1 MKILAIKEQANESRV
16 AITPDLI
23 AKYQKLG
30 ISVYVQVNAGVLA
43 GFSNEQYQQQGAV
56 VVENIND
63 ILPQVEAV
71 LSVSSAEIDFSLCKE
86 NTLFLS
92 ILNPFFRPELV
103 AKLQH
108 HQIRAIAF
116 DLMPR
121 ITRAQSLD
129 VLSSQSNLVGY
140 QAVLEATN
148 HLNKCLPMFM
158 TAAGTVVAAK
168 FMIIGAGVAGLQ
180 AIATAKRLGAIV
192 CAFDV
197 RNQVKE
203 QVQSLGAK
211 FIEVADDNKY
221 DGVYATETSQQYQ
234 EKQQQLLL
242 QHIKN
247 QDVVITTALIPGK
260 KAPILLNE
268 QLVLAMKPNSVI
280 IDLAVANGGN
290 CVYSK
295 INEVVVHNQVKIVGF
310 ANLINKCAYDA
321 SKLYSKNLLNFCELI
336 VDKNK
341 QQFYLDMQDEIIKT
355 TLIPFKTN

>member
-16 AITPDLI
+16 AITPELV

-30 ISVYVQVNAGVLA
+30 LDVYIQTDAGVLS
-43 GFSNEQYQQQGAV
+43 GFSNEQYQQQGATI
-56 VVENIND
+56 VENINT
-63 ILPQVEAV
+63 ILPEVQAI
-71 LSVSSAEIDFSLCKE
+71 LSVSSADINFALCQA

-92 ILNPFFRPELV
+92 ILNPVFRADLV
-103 AKLQH
+103 AKLKQ
-108 HQIRAIAF
+108 HQIKPIAL

-129 VLSSQSNLVGY
+129 VLSSQSNLLGY
-140 QAVLEATN
+140 QAVLEAT
-148 HLNKCLPMFM
+148 HYLNKCLPMFT

-168 FMIIGAGVAGLQ
+168 FLIIGAGVAGLQ
-180 AIATAKRLGAIV
+180 AIATAKRLGAVV

-203 QVQSLGAK
+203 QVKSLGAK
-211 FIEVADDNKY
+211 FIEVENNNSY

-280 IDLAVANGGN
+280 IDLAIANGGN

-295 INEVVVHNQVKIVGF
+295 INEVILHNAVKIVGF
-310 ANLINKCAYDA
+310 PNLINKCSYDA
-321 SKLYSKNLLNFCELI
+321 SRLYSKNLYNFFELI

-341 QQFYLDMQDEIIKT
+341 KEFYLDMQDEIIKT
-355 TLIPFKTN
+355 VVI

>member
-1 MKILAIKEQANESRV
+1 MKILAIKEQLGESRV
-16 AITPDLI
+16 AITPELV

-30 ISVYVQVNAGVLA
+30 LDIYIQADAGVLS
-43 GFSNEQYQQQGAV
+43 GFSNEQYQQQGATII
-56 VVENIND
+56 ENINT
-63 ILPQVEAV
+63 ILPEVQAI
-71 LSVSSAEIDFSLCKE
+71 LSVSSADINFSLCQA

-92 ILNPFFRPELV
+92 ILNPVFRADLV
-103 AKLQH
+103 AKLKQ
-108 HQIRAIAF
+108 HQIKPIAL

-129 VLSSQSNLVGY
+129 VLSSQSNLLGY

-148 HLNKCLPMFM
+148 HLNKCLPMFT

-168 FMIIGAGVAGLQ
+168 FLIIGAGVAGLQ
-180 AIATAKRLGAIV
+180 AIATAKRLGAVV

-203 QVQSLGAK
+203 QVKSLGAK
-211 FIEVADDNKY
+211 FIEVESNDSY

-234 EKQQQLLL
+234 EKQQNLLL

-280 IDLAVANGGN
+280 IDLAIANGGN

-295 INEVVVHNQVKIVGF
+295 INELTVFNGVKIVGF
-310 ANLINKCAYDA
+310 PNLINKCSYDA
-321 SKLYSKNLLNFCELI
+321 SKLYSKNLYNFFELI

-341 QQFYLDMQDEIIKT
+341 KELYLDMQDEIIKAV
-355 TLIPFKTN
+355 LI

>member
-1 MKILAIKEQANESRV
+1 MKILAIKEQNNESRV
-16 AITPDLI
+16 AITPNLI
-23 AKYQKLG
+23 AKYQQLG
-30 ISVYVQVNAGVLA
+30 LSVYIQSDAGILS
-43 GFSNEQYQQQGAV
+43 GFSNAEYLQQGATI
-56 VVENIND
+56 VENINT
-63 ILPQVEAV
+63 ILPEIEAI
-71 LSVSSAEIDFSLCKE
+71 LSVSSADIDFSLCKE

-92 ILNPFFRPELV
+92 ILNPFYRADLV
-103 AKLQH
+103 QKLQ
-108 HQIRAIAF
+108 QYKIKAIAL

-129 VLSSQSNLVGY
+129 VLSSQSNLIGY

-148 HLNKCLPMFM
+148 YLNKCIPMFM

-211 FIEVADDNKY
+211 FIEVPDEKQY
-221 DGVYATETSQQYQ
+221 DGVYATETSKQYQ
-234 EKQQQLLL
+234 EKQQKLLL

-268 QLVLAMKPNSVI
+268 ELIMAMKPNSVI

-295 INEVVVHNQVKIVGF
+295 INELVVHNHVKIVGF

-321 SKLYSKNLLNFCELI
+321 SQLYSKNLFNFLQLI

-341 QQFYLDMQDEIIKT
+341 QQLYLDMQDEIIKT
-355 TLIPFKTN
+355 TLIS

>member
-1 MKILAIKEQANESRV
+1 MKILAIKEQAGENRV
-16 AITPDLI
+16 SITPELVS
-23 AKYQKLG
+23 KYQNLG
-30 ISVYVQVNAGVLA
+30 LSVYIEADAGVLS
-43 GFSNEQYQQQGAV
+43 GFSNEQYQQQGATI
-56 VVENIND
+56 VENINAV
-63 ILPQVEAV
+63 LPEIQAI
-71 LSVSSAEIDFSLCKE
+71 LSVSSANIDFTLCQV
-86 NTLFLS
+86 NTLFVS
-92 ILNPFFRPELV
+92 ILNPVFRADLV
-103 AKLQH
+103 AKLKQH
-108 HQIRAIAF
+108 HIKPVAL

-180 AIATAKRLGAIV
+180 AIATAKRLGAVV

-203 QVQSLGAK
+203 QVKSLGAK
-211 FIEVADDNKY
+211 FIEVENNNAY
-221 DGVYATETSQQYQ
+221 DGVYATETSQEYQ
-234 EKQQQLLL
+234 AKQQQLLL

-260 KAPILLNE
+260 KAPVLINE

-295 INEVVVHNQVKIVGF
+295 INEVVVKNQVKIVGF
-310 ANLINKCAYDA
+310 TNLINKCSYDA
-321 SKLYSKNLLNFCELI
+321 SKLYSKNLFNFFELI

-341 QQFYLDMQDEIIKT
+341 KELYLDIQDEIIKAV
-355 TLIPFKTN
+355 LI